1 MSNKTERKREE
12 GWGKGVFGERFG
24 ENERW
29 GKRVREIDRV
39 GEKWRME
46 RERDAVG
53 EIGGGMLREF
63 ERYRRKD

>member
-46 RERDAVG
+46 RERCSGRDWRRDA
-53 EIGGGMLREF
+53 
-63 ERYRRKD
+63 ERV